1 MTDDAGDAGRGEGG
15 EPEGGS
21 AGAES
26 GASWSRRLNEME
38 ASDGGAASGRTGDG
52 ARAPGRGDGG
62 SGVSGEL
69 PDLPGAPA
77 EDGLLDEGLEQ
88 LRRDAREA
96 ARDDADRQ
104 RPDPDGDVSTER
116 ETSLRERCRALFE
129 RWKRAEWRRIR
140 DLLTGREERASRLL
154 SKASLLLDRYER
166 MINDLIRLKARRST
180 HRRAVE
186 STGEENDGREGG
198 LSTKVYVAAISFLGV
213 VEFFA
218 NAPVFSTLLPRDPLT
233 ERQITVITETST
245 GWIAGVERVLAQL
258 VLRPDAA
265 LLAAG
270 VITFLCVLAHFFG
283 HSLRELIMK
292 KDGRSRGGSVGSR
305 SAMENVVPMV
315 LTGLGLALVLGVLFQ
330 ARVILGDVGE
340 ERYQQDMEAVS
351 ELRREAGWLRSD
363 GDLLEANQ
371 LEDRADDM
379 QEAATRLREY
389 AASMSRMT
397 FPIFL
402 LNLTLVL
409 AAITAAYFHRR
420 ERTGEHLGSP
430 YDDDRE
436 AIVEA
441 AESTASEISEVL
453 SSAVRPIREL
463 HEFAEDGYS
472 RDPEGVVRHLES
484 IVSLYQ
490 HENARAR
497 GLAPEDVATFRG
509 SVELGL
515 TADGGDMNASSFRR
529 AAEQADA
536 EHEELS
542 RRFREARDRFNEQ
555 LGSWEA
561 DSEDA

>member
-1 MTDDAGDAGRGEGG
+1 MTEMNDTEGAGRAEGG
-15 EPEGGS
+15 EPGGD
-21 AGAES
+21 GAES
-26 GASWSRRLNEME
+26 ETDVSWSRRLREMDG
-38 ASDGGAASGRTGDG
+38 SDGGA
-52 ARAPGRGDGG
+52 G
-62 SGVSGEL
+62 SGAGSPDRGRVSGEL
-69 PDLPGAPA
+69 RDLPPTPA

-88 LRRDAREA
+88 LREDARDA
-96 ARDDADRQ
+96 ARDDAGRQ

-116 ETSLRERCRALFE
+116 ETSLRERCRALYE
-129 RWKRAEWRRIR
+129 RWKRSERRRIR

-166 MINDLIRLKARRST
+166 MINDLIRLKARRSA
-180 HRRAVE
+180 HRRQAE
-186 STGEENDGREGG
+186 STREEDGGREDG
-198 LSTKVYVAAISFLGV
+198 LSTKVYVAAISFLGL

-233 ERQITVITETST
+233 ERQINVIMETST
-245 GWIAGVERVLAQL
+245 GWLAGVERVLAQL

-292 KDGRSRGGSVGSR
+292 KDGQSRAGSVGSR

-379 QEAATRLREY
+379 EEAATRLREY

-397 FPIFL
+397 FPILL

-409 AAITAAYFHRR
+409 AAITAAYFHRQ
-420 ERTGEHLGSP
+420 ERSGEHLASP
-430 YDDDRE
+430 YEDDRK

-441 AESTASEISEVL
+441 AESTASDISDVL
-453 SSAVRPIREL
+453 SSAVRPIREMRN
-463 HEFAEDGYS
+463 FAEDGYS
-472 RDPEGVVRHLES
+472 RDPEGVVRRLES
-484 IVSLYQ
+484 IVALYQ
-490 HENARAR
+490 RENARAR
-497 GLAPEDVATFRG
+497 GLAPEDVAAFRG

-515 TADGGDMNASSFRR
+515 EVDGDEMNASSFER
-529 AAEQADA
+529 AADQAKA

-561 DSEDA
+561 DGENG